1 MAARF
6 LPVQHPD
13 SLASRPVW
21 GDSSTPSRHACMG
34 RGCDSSF
41 CCRLGHRHSH
51 ASARDGIRKRSSESQ
66 GATGIALPL
75 KAAQVFKRSFAASH
89 PGHGTGCYRS
99 AAITPRSA
107 SQDRY
112 AVHSC
117 QSTSSDRRRPFVST
131 GLGHPKA
138 LVGQELTVTVV
149 CFGAGCLGPVTGG
162 TGQELP
168 LTNDGFEA
176 RGRVEYDPRRV
187 HHWSDDGARILALG
201 ATSRLH
207 PWAACIRT
215 LRRPVVRRCASHP
228 VVDFLRGGRNRFRRM
243 ARRSTIPNR
252 QGTVGRPEEVEQ
264 F

>member
-75 KAAQVFKRSFAASH
+75 KAAQVLKRSFAASH

-138 LVGQELTVTVV
+138 LVGKYLPVTDVGFRGAHRGLMNRGTRREDGSYA
-149 CFGAGCLGPVTGG
+149 CFGRKA
-162 TGQELP
+162 
-168 LTNDGFEA
+168 D
-176 RGRVEYDPRRV
+176 
-187 HHWSDDGARILALG
+187 
-201 ATSRLH
+201 
-207 PWAACIRT
+207 WAAAGSASESEAIRSASG
-215 LRRPVVRRCASHP
+215 LRSSVATPGGSQPTRPLP
-228 VVDFLRGGRNRFRRM
+228 
-243 ARRSTIPNR
+243 
-252 QGTVGRPEEVEQ
+252 
-264 F
+264 